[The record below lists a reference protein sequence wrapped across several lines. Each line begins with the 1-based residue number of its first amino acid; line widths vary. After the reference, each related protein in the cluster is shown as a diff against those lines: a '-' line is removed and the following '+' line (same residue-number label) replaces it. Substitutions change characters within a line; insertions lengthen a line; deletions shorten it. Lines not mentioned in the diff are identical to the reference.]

1 MFRSPVGRLLLGVAG
16 LCVFYFLGVALRQLC
31 GSCVDIRNASTETVR
46 DVSVKVESGGKI
58 YDVPNLAPRDH
69 RRIYVRPQAK
79 SQITLKITD
88 GTNRPR
94 DIMVFDG
101 AQPGDCGVSMVTIQP
116 GHSTVSEEFHHPVCW
131 KSWLEFM

>member
-1 MFRSPVGRLLLGVAG
+1 MFRSPVGRLLLGFAG
-16 LCVFYFLGVALRQLC
+16 LCLFYFLGVALRQLF

-58 YDVPNLAPRDH
+58 YDVPNLAPGDH

-79 SQITLKITD
+79 SQITSKITD
-88 GTNRPR
+88 GRNTPR

-116 GHSTVSEEFHHPVCW
+116 AQSTVSEEFHHPVCW

>member
-1 MFRSPVGRLLLGVAG
+1 MFRSPVGRLLLGFAG
-16 LCVFYFLGVALRQLC
+16 LCLFYFLGVALRQLF

-46 DVSVKVESGGKI
+46 DISVKVESGGKI
-58 YDVPNLAPRDH
+58 YDVPNLAPGDH
-69 RRIYVRPQAK
+69 RRIYVRPHAK

-94 DIMVFDG
+94 DIMVFGG
-101 AQPGDCGVSMVTIQP
+101 AQPGDCGVSMVAIQP
-116 GHSTVSEEFHHPVCW
+116 GHSTVSEEFHHAVCW